1 MRGESTQMIVLRRV
15 STRRGQLRE
24 GDRPWGGSPRMRCV
38 SAGLNQSP
46 SAAFPSGPARLRTE
60 TSYKAGSV
68 RRASTTGTARSVG
81 PKPSPE
87 DRTGQWRACSGT
99 RFLVLSGEICTFF
112 LKKFRWCSHHR
123 RSGRG
128 TCPTGRNG
136 RATVRPGGAE
146 VSRGRSTE
154 CDIPLTTGRTE
165 Q

>member
-1 MRGESTQMIVLRRV
+1 VRGESTQMIVLRRV
-15 STRRGQLRE
+15 STRRGRAPAAGWSRE

-46 SAAFPSGPARLRTE
+46 SVAFPSGPARLRTE

-68 RRASTTGTARSVG
+68 RRASTTSRSRLQRIEQVNG
-81 PKPSPE
+81 E
-87 DRTGQWRACSGT
+87 LAQGQFT
-99 RFLVLSGEICTFF
+99 FLSGEICTFL
-112 LKKFRWCSHHR
+112 LKRFRWCSHHR

-146 VSRGRSTE
+146 VSRGRSTK